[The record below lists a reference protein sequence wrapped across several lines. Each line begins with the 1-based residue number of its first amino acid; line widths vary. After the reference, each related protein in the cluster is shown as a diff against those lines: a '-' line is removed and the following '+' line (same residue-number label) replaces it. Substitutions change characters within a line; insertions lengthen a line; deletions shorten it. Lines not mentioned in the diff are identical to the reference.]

1 MTKMTKADDIRTQV
15 TDDLTFDPDVD
26 ASGISYIEIRDETDP
41 PRPR

>member
-1 MTKMTKADDIRTQV
+1 MNDPNDIRDAV